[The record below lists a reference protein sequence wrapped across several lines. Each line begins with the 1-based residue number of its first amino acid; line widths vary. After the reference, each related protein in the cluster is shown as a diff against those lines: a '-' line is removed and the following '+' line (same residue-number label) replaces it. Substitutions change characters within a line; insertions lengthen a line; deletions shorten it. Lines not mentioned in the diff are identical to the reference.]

1 LLFIAQQAVV
11 LHVHVR
17 YNLGAIGRLAEKAC
31 AAGTASRVMHMTK
44 AIGMSRR
51 EFLAGC
57 GVALGGARL
66 AAGARHAKPQAGN
79 VRVGVRS
86 PLPKQL
92 NWRARA
98 QLVKRL
104 GYDGIELGGEWLNQ
118 PVESIQEQ
126 LAGVGVA
133 VSAIVGSIKL
143 LDTDPLIRARAV
155 ELDRKRLEMART
167 LGANDIIEVP
177 VFGPNRFQNLSPIMT
192 PREVE
197 ERLLVAELKELAPD
211 VQRTG
216 INLLLEP
223 CNQKET
229 HFMNLQSQAARF
241 IEAVGAP
248 GFKLLSDFYHMQL
261 EEKDI
266 AATLRQNGKYT
277 VYVHLADGKARTEP
291 GSLPF
296 DYRPGFRALKDWG
309 FSGWLTMECSV
320 TDNPE
325 AALARALAYIK
336 KQWTEA

>member
-1 LLFIAQQAVV
+1 M
-11 LHVHVR
+11 R
-17 YNLGAIGRLAEKAC
+17 MTRAIE
-31 AAGTASRVMHMTK
+31 
-44 AIGMSRR
+44 MSRR

-57 GVALGGARL
+57 GAAMGGATL
-66 AAGARHAKPQAGN
+66 AVGARQARPQAGN
-79 VRVGVRS
+79 VRFGVRT
-86 PLPKQL
+86 PLPERL
-92 NWRARA
+92 NLRERA

-104 GYDGIELGGEWLNQ
+104 GYDGIELGDEWSDK
-118 PVESIQEQ
+118 PVEFIQEQ
-126 LAGVGVA
+126 LAGVGLA
-133 VSAIVGSIKL
+133 VSAMVGSIKL
-143 LDTDPLIRARAV
+143 LDTDPLIRAQAV

-177 VFGPNRFQNLSPIMT
+177 VFGPNRFQDLSPIMT

-216 INLLLEP
+216 INLMLEP
-223 CNQKET
+223 CNKKET
-229 HFMNLQSQAARF
+229 HFMNLQSQAAGF

-261 EEKDI
+261 EETDI
-266 AATLRQNGKYT
+266 AATLRHYGKYT
-277 VYVHLADGKARTEP
+277 VYVHLADGKARIEP

-309 FSGWLTMECSV
+309 FSGWLTMESGA

-336 KQWTEA
+336 KQWAEA